1 MFARE
6 TSVALKA
13 SASSLCN
20 NLAVLSSKEKQS
32 FTYGV
37 VHKAFVCITNVTKG
51 SVVNQKQVFCKGEG
65 THSSSAVL
73 QAKWCELPERTV
85 LVITSVKG
93 AQMFDPD
100 GSIMIFWQ
108 ALGESQEGVYSHFAR
123 GICAVGDKYICVGTS
138 EGKIMVFDVPLRG
151 TAVKLQETLGS
162 HKVAICELEAQGGR
176 MVSTDEEGNMTLW
189 QSGGHFT
196 EIIKIE
202 GKGFP
207 CSSVCL
213 YKNLIIGGFAT
224 GHIRVFSAL
233 TGTMLIEVCAHARWI
248 NAMDISV
255 EAGLLV
261 SASEDTFVRVW
272 KISADDNPTME
283 MVFQQA
289 ITDVQ
294 LCGAKFV
301 DLSGNMF
308 GVTGYDLGEIVMFT
322 KQSSS

>member
-1 MFARE
+1 MFTRS

-20 NLAVLSSKEKQS
+20 NLTVLSSQEKQS
-32 FTYGV
+32 VTYGV

-51 SVVNQKQVFCKGEG
+51 SVVNQKQVSCKGEG

-93 AQMFDPD
+93 AQMFETD

-123 GICAVGDKYICVGTS
+123 GICAAGDKYICVGTS
-138 EGKIMVFDVPLRG
+138 EGKIMVFDIPSRG
-151 TAVKLQETLGS
+151 TAVKLQETLSS
-162 HKVAICELEAQGGR
+162 HKVAICELEAEGPR
-176 MVSTDEEGNMTLW
+176 MVSADEEGNIILW

-196 EIIKIE
+196 EIIKIN

-207 CSSVCL
+207 CSSVYL
-213 YKNLIIGGFAT
+213 YKGLIIGGFAT
-224 GHIRVFSAL
+224 GHIRLFSAS
-233 TGTMLIEVCAHARWI
+233 TGALLVEACAHARWI
-248 NAMDISV
+248 NALDLCVDTGM
-255 EAGLLV
+255 LL

-272 KISADDNPTME
+272 KISADGSPTME

-289 ITDVQ
+289 IPDVQ

-308 GVTGYDLGEIVMFT
+308 GVTGYDCGEIVMFS
-322 KQSSS
+322 KQ